1 MPFEREYSNF
11 PEEKI
16 KLHNFKNV
24 DENIASTINEINRL
38 RSQGHFDLAAEL
50 IKSTQNTPNDLS
62 QYIIDSTTFRTLE
75 EEIYN
80 TQIYAK
86 QKQQFIYFE
95 KEEPD
100 ALYNDVWISDKGMDN
115 KPIPPVH
122 DTEIIHTY
130 SKTCALSDGI
140 WEGAVLSDDYY
151 VNLCD
156 KSTISSWIYYHNLG
170 LDVSKIVS
178 INGTVCSNNDYNFII
193 KSTTELNTIDYTS
206 KMMCCATSISSSGT
220 NMENSPAAI
229 QIKNSQLGYVYVDN
243 IFTNKQIFDGDLDV
257 SCLFKIYVY
266 ADYIKFEWVSNKTE
280 ELIRHFPIM
289 SIQMKSTSPIFSFVF
304 NYTD

>member
-16 KLHNFKNV
+16 KLHNFKNI
-24 DENIASTINEINRL
+24 DDNIASTINEINRL
-38 RSQGHFDLAAEL
+38 RSQGRYDQAAEL
-50 IKSTQNTPNDLS
+50 IKSTKNTPNDLS
-62 QYIIDSTTFRTLE
+62 QYIIDSATFRTLE

-130 SKTCALSDGI
+130 SKTCSLSDGL
-140 WEGAVLSDDYY
+140 WEGATLSNDYY

-156 KSTISSWIYYHNLG
+156 KNTVSSWIYYHNLG
-170 LDVSKIVS
+170 LDVNKVLS
-178 INGTVCSNNDYNFII
+178 ISGNICSNNDNNFII
-193 KSTTELNTIDYTS
+193 ESNIELDTINSNT
-206 KMMCCATSISSSGT
+206 KRMCCSTSVPVFGISGEDISS
-220 NMENSPAAI
+220 AV
-229 QIKNSQLGYVYVDN
+229 QIKNSQLGYVYVSN
-243 IFTNKQIFDGDLDV
+243 MFTNKQVFDGDLNI
-257 SCLFKIYVY
+257 SCQINVYVY
-266 ADYIKFEWVSNKTE
+266 ADYIKFEFVSNKSD
-280 ELIRHFPIM
+280 ELLRHFPIM
-289 SIQMKSTSPIFSFVF
+289 SIKMHSTSPIFSFAF